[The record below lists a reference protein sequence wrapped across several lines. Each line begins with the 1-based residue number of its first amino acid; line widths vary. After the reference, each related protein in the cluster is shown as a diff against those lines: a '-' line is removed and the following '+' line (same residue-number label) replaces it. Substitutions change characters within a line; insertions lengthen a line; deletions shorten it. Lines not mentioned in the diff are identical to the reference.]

1 MKTIYME
8 PAMEIVRFT
17 AMDVIVTSGCGGEN
31 EPDEEL
37 GFNQQN

>member
-17 AMDVIVTSGCGGEN
+17 AMDVIVTSGNNGDIHLP
-31 EPDEEL
+31 PDDDDS
-37 GFNQQN
+37 

>member
-17 AMDVIVTSGCGGEN
+17 AMDVIVTSGCGGNN
-31 EPDEEL
+31 EPDEEYD
-37 GFNQQN
+37 GFNQN